1 MQGQQEQTFT
11 FEQKVNI
18 LQYFTLFPAL
28 TVMVFLRRKIGYRFL
43 DMLKIQIMVVL
54 LWGYGIF
61 SAIPF
66 GPQAGTIVVLFSLA
80 VLIAAIIERRLRWRD
95 IKRGIRWHTYSRGIS
110 WFSYFLP
117 LPEHI
122 VKRFIDPAA
131 VLIPGI
137 ALFFL
142 FRPLGFYLI
151 LSAVCLFL
159 FETIDFQKQ
168 IDRMLDQLDNQV
180 EGEIASENMEYFQ
193 NGGAGIRPIE
203 ETAGIPTGTDPDLA
217 AAIERRRARSRKTQK
232 TLPAPEPLQG
242 SLSQPEAIAS
252 NGATASQQAPA
263 VSLPPSSS
271 ADASTQSPSSPLGYP
286 QQEPVTPEPSSNG
299 PRRRVTLPD
308 NLVMTDTSEP
318 QISQAAMPLQAAA
331 TQVPQAIPVIQS
343 PADPAFAAL
352 PSGAPFMTP
361 DGKTRWKK

>member
-1 MQGQQEQTFT
+1 MQGQPEQTFT

-43 DMLKIQIMVVL
+43 DMLKIQIMVFL
-54 LWGYGIF
+54 LWVYGAF
-61 SAIPF
+61 TSIPF
-66 GPQAGTIVVLFSLA
+66 GPEAGTIIVLFSLA
-80 VLIAAIIERRLRWRD
+80 VLTAAIIERRLRWRD
-95 IKRGIRWHTYSRGIS
+95 LKRGIRWHTYSRGIS

-122 VKRFIDPAA
+122 VKRFIDPVA
-131 VLIPGI
+131 VLLPGI
-137 ALFFL
+137 ALFFV

-151 LSAVCLFL
+151 VSAVCLFL

-168 IDRMLDQLDNQV
+168 IDRMLDQIDNQV

-193 NGGAGIRPIE
+193 QGGAGGIRPIE
-203 ETAGIPTGTDPDLA
+203 ETAGIPTGADPDLA
-217 AAIERRRARSRKTQK
+217 AAIERRRARSRKAQQTQK
-232 TLPAPEPLQG
+232 APPVPEPLQS
-242 SLSQPEAIAS
+242 SLSQPDAIAS
-252 NGATASQQAPA
+252 NGAAASLQAQP
-263 VSLPPSSS
+263 VSQLPVPSASS
-271 ADASTQSPSSPLGYP
+271 
-286 QQEPVTPEPSSNG
+286 EPSPNG

-318 QISQAAMPLQAAA
+318 QTSQAAMPPLAAA
-331 TQVPQAIPVIQS
+331 TQAPQAIPVIQS

-352 PSGAPFMTP
+352 PSGAQFVTP

>member
-1 MQGQQEQTFT
+1 MQGQQEQSFT

-18 LQYFTLFPAL
+18 LQYFALFPAL

-137 ALFFL
+137 ALFFV

-193 NGGAGIRPIE
+193 NGGAGVRPVE

-232 TLPAPEPLQG
+232 TPPPEPLQG

-252 NGATASQQAPA
+252 NGAAASQQAPA
-263 VSLPPSSS
+263 VSQLPEPP
-271 ADASTQSPSSPLGYP
+271 AS
-286 QQEPVTPEPSSNG
+286 PEPSPNG
-299 PRRRVTLPD
+299 PRRRAVLPD
-308 NLVMTDTSEP
+308 NLVMTDSSQLSP
-318 QISQAAMPLQAAA
+318 SQAAMPLQAAP
-331 TQVPQAIPVIQS
+331 PQAPLEIPVIQS